1 MPRER
6 SSTPERRTRRNA
18 HKIRRKTMA
27 NRILTTHVGSLPRP
41 AKFIEVSQ
49 KRTLGEKFDEAAYEA
64 ELKNAVI
71 AVVQKQK
78 DAGVDLINDGELAHT
93 MGWAYDYG
101 SWWSYVIRRLSGVE
115 VVDTGLWFTKLSAH
129 TQTPMAPDDFTVGD
143 WGERRDMSQ
152 FQEAYLDPQS
162 GCGLPEQFMT
172 NHSPLVKG
180 PIKYKGQDLIQRDIA
195 NLKAGLKAAGLGTEG
210 AWMNSIAPASC
221 ARMPNEYYK
230 SEEELLYACA
240 DAVREE
246 YKAIIDAGF
255 IVQLDDPAIG
265 ENWDQQ
271 KNEPSVEGYRRY
283 TRMQI
288 DALNHAIKGLPSSK
302 IRFHL
307 CWGSWHGPHT
317 TDIPM
322 THLVDLMLAVNADY
336 YSFEAAN
343 ARHEHE
349 WKIWKDIKL
358 PAGKKILP
366 GVVTHSTNLIEH
378 PELVA
383 DRICRFAEAV
393 GPENVIASTD
403 CGLGGRVHPQI
414 AWAKLK
420 ALSQGAEF
428 ASKRLYSKVAA

>member
-1 MPRER
+1 
-6 SSTPERRTRRNA
+6 
-18 HKIRRKTMA
+18 MA
-27 NRILTTHVGSLPRP
+27 NRILTSHVGSLPRP

-49 KRTLGEKFDEAAYEA
+49 KRTLGEKFDEAAYETG
-64 ELKNAVI
+64 LKDAVTE
-71 AVVQKQK
+71 VVHKQK
-78 DAGVDLINDGELAHT
+78 EAGVDLINDGELAHT

-101 SWWSYVIRRLSGVE
+101 SWWSYVIRRLGGVE
-115 VVDTGLWFTKLSAH
+115 VSDTGLWFTKLSAH
-129 TQTPMAPDDFTVGD
+129 TQTPMAPKDFIVGD

-180 PIKYKGQDLIQRDIA
+180 PIKYKGQELIARDIA
-195 NLKAGLKAAGLGTEG
+195 NLKAGLKAAGVGTEG

-420 ALSQGAEF
+420 ALSQGAEL
-428 ASKRLYSKVAA
+428 ASKRLYAKAAA

>member
-1 MPRER
+1 M
-6 SSTPERRTRRNA
+6 T
-18 HKIRRKTMA
+18 

-41 AKFIEVSQ
+41 EKLLAAAHD
-49 KRTLGEKFDEAAYEA
+49 RTVAGKDEAVFDK
-64 ELKNAVI
+64 ELKGAV
-71 AVVQKQK
+71 ADVVRRQKEL
-78 DAGVDLINDGELAHT
+78 GVDLINDGEFGHT

-101 SWWSYVIRRLSGVE
+101 SWWSYVIRRLAGVE
-115 VVDTGLWFTKLSAH
+115 VIKTGLWFTTLSAH
-129 TQTPMAPDDFTVGD
+129 IKTPMAPKDFVVGN
-143 WGERRDMSQ
+143 WGERRDMAK
-152 FQEAYLDPQS
+152 FQEAYLDPHS

-172 NHSPLVKG
+172 EHSPVVNG
-180 PIKYKGQDLIQRDIA
+180 PIKYKGQELIQRDIA

-221 ARMPNEYYK
+221 ARMPNEHYK

-240 DAVREE
+240 DAMHEE
-246 YKAIIDAGF
+246 YKAIIDAGLT
-255 IVQLDDPAIG
+255 VQLDDPAIG

-271 KNEPSVEGYRRY
+271 KIEPSVEGYRRY
-283 TRMQI
+283 TKMCI
-288 DALNHAIKGLPSSK
+288 DALNHSIKGLPANK

-307 CWGSWHGPHT
+307 CWGSWHGPHS

-322 THLVDLMLAVNADY
+322 KHLVDLMLAVNCDY

-349 WKIWKDIKL
+349 WKLWKNIKL

-366 GVVTHSTNLIEH
+366 GIVSHSTNLIED

-383 DRICRFAEAV
+383 DRIIRFAEAV

-420 ALSQGAEF
+420 ALSEGAAL
-428 ASKRLYSKVAA
+428 ASKQLWKGRAAA

>member
-1 MPRER
+1 
-6 SSTPERRTRRNA
+6 
-18 HKIRRKTMA
+18 MA

-41 AKFIEVSQ
+41 AKFLEVSQ

-64 ELKNAVI
+64 ELKNAVGE
-71 AVVQKQK
+71 VVKKQK
-78 DAGVDLINDGELAHT
+78 ESGVDLINDGELAHT

-101 SWWSYVIRRLSGVE
+101 SWWSYVIRRLAGVE

-129 TQTPMAPDDFTVGD
+129 TRTPMAPKDFVVGD
-143 WGERRDMSQ
+143 WGERRDMAA
-152 FQEAYLDPQS
+152 FHEAYMDPQS

-172 NHSPLVKG
+172 NHSPVVNG
-180 PIKYKGQDLIQRDIA
+180 PVKYKGHDLIQRDIA
-195 NLKAGLKAAGLGTEG
+195 NLKAGLKAAGLGIEG

-221 ARMPNEYYK
+221 ARMPNQHYK

-240 DAVREE
+240 DAMHEE
-246 YKAIIDAGF
+246 YKAIVDAGF

-283 TRMQI
+283 TKMQI
-288 DALNHAIKGLPSSK
+288 DALNHSIKGLPSSK

-322 THLVDLMLAVNADY
+322 KHLVDLMLAVNADY

-349 WKIWKDIKL
+349 WKLWKDIKL

-393 GPENVIASTD
+393 GPDAVIASTD

-420 ALSQGAEF
+420 ALSEGAEL

>member
-1 MPRER
+1 MTEFKLSLTGLHARNESTIQATQDWER
-6 SSTPERRTRRNA
+6 G
-18 HKIRRKTMA
+18 
-27 NRILTTHVGSLPRP
+27 RIDSALLAAAFKDDTASLVR
-41 AKFIEVSQ
+41 
-49 KRTLGEKFDEAAYEA
+49 L
-64 ELKNAVI
+64 
-71 AVVQKQK
+71 QK
-78 DAGVDLINDGELAHT
+78 DAGVDLINDGELGHT

-101 SWWSYVIRRLSGVE
+101 SWWSYVIRRLAGVE
-115 VVDTGLWFTKLSAH
+115 VIKTGLWFTTLSAH
-129 TQTPMAPDDFTVGD
+129 IKTPMAPKDFVVGN
-143 WGERRDMSQ
+143 WGERRDMAK
-152 FQEAYLDPQS
+152 FQEAYLDPHS

-172 NHSPLVKG
+172 EHSPVVNG
-180 PIKYKGQDLIQRDIA
+180 PIKYKGQELIQRDIA

-221 ARMPNEYYK
+221 ARMPNEHYK

-240 DAVREE
+240 DAMHEE
-246 YKAIIDAGF
+246 YKAIIDAGLT
-255 IVQLDDPAIG
+255 VQLDDPAIG

-271 KNEPSVEGYRRY
+271 KIEPSVEGYRRY
-283 TRMQI
+283 TKMCI
-288 DALNHAIKGLPSSK
+288 DALNHSIKGLPANK

-307 CWGSWHGPHT
+307 CWGSWHGPHS

-322 THLVDLMLAVNADY
+322 KHLVDLMLAVNCDY

-349 WKIWKDIKL
+349 WKLWKNIKL

-366 GVVTHSTNLIEH
+366 GIVSHSTNLIED

-383 DRICRFAEAV
+383 DRIIRFAEAV

-420 ALSQGAEF
+420 ALSEGAAL
-428 ASKRLYSKVAA
+428 ASKQLWKGRAAA

>member
-1 MPRER
+1 
-6 SSTPERRTRRNA
+6 
-18 HKIRRKTMA
+18 MA

-49 KRTLGEKFDEAAYEA
+49 KRTLGEKFDEAAYETG
-64 ELKNAVI
+64 LKDAVTE
-71 AVVQKQK
+71 VVRKQK
-78 DAGVDLINDGELAHT
+78 EAGVDLINDGELAHT

-101 SWWSYVIRRLSGVE
+101 SWWSYVIRRLAGVE

-129 TQTPMAPDDFTVGD
+129 TKTPMAPNDFIVGD

-180 PIKYKGQDLIQRDIA
+180 AIKYKGQELIARDIA

-221 ARMPNEYYK
+221 ARMPNEHYK

-420 ALSQGAEF
+420 ALSQGAEL
-428 ASKRLYSKVAA
+428 ASKRLYAKAAA

>member
-1 MPRER
+1 
-6 SSTPERRTRRNA
+6 
-18 HKIRRKTMA
+18 MA

-49 KRTLGEKFDEAAYEA
+49 KRTLGEKFDEAGYEA
-64 ELKNAVI
+64 ELKNAV
-71 AVVQKQK
+71 ADVVKRQKE
-78 DAGVDLINDGELAHT
+78 AGVDLINDGELAHT

-101 SWWSYVIRRLSGVE
+101 SWWSYVIRRLAGVE

-129 TQTPMAPDDFTVGD
+129 TQTPMAPKDFVVGD
-143 WGERRDMSQ
+143 WGERRDMSK
-152 FQEAYLDPQS
+152 FQEAYLDPHS

-180 PIKYKGQDLIQRDIA
+180 PIKYKGQNLIQRDIA

-240 DAVREE
+240 DAMHEE
-246 YKAIIDAGF
+246 YKAIVDAGF

-271 KNEPSVEGYRRY
+271 KIEPSVEGYRRY

-288 DALNHAIKGLPSSK
+288 DALNHSIKGLPPSK

-322 THLVDLMLAVNADY
+322 KHLVDLMLAVNADY

-349 WKIWKDIKL
+349 WKLWTDVKL

-393 GPENVIASTD
+393 GPEAVIASTD

-420 ALSQGAEF
+420 ALAEGAEL

>member
-1 MPRER
+1 
-6 SSTPERRTRRNA
+6 
-18 HKIRRKTMA
+18 MA

-41 AKFIEVSQ
+41 PKLLEFSQ
-49 KRTLGEKFDEAAYEA
+49 KRTLGETFDEAAFEQ
-64 ELKNAVI
+64 ELKSAVTD
-71 AVVQKQK
+71 VVRHQKEV
-78 DAGVDLINDGELAHT
+78 GVDLINDGELGHT

-101 SWWSYVIRRLSGVE
+101 SWWSYVVRRLAGVE
-115 VVDTGLWFTKLSAH
+115 AVKTGLWMTTLSAH
-129 TQTPMAPDDFTVGD
+129 TKTPMAPKDFVVGD
-143 WGERRDMSQ
+143 WHDRRDMTK
-152 FQEAYLDPQS
+152 FQEAYMDPGS

-172 NHSPLVKG
+172 NHSPVAKG
-180 PIKYKGQDLIQRDIA
+180 PIKYTGQEAIQRDIA
-195 NLKAGLKAAGLGTEG
+195 NLKAGLKAAGIGTED

-240 DAVREE
+240 DAMHEE
-246 YKAIIDAGF
+246 YKAIIDAGLT
-255 IVQLDDPAIG
+255 VQLDDPAIG

-271 KNEPSVEGYRRY
+271 KIEPSVEGYRRY
-283 TRMQI
+283 TKMCI
-288 DALNHAIKGLPSSK
+288 DALNHSIKGLPANK

-322 THLVDLMLAVNADY
+322 KHLVDLMLAINCDY

-349 WKIWKDIKL
+349 WKLWKNIKL

-366 GVVTHSTNLIEH
+366 GIVSHSTNLIED

-383 DRICRFAEAV
+383 DRIIRFAEAV
-393 GPENVIASTD
+393 GRDNVIASTD

-420 ALSQGAEF
+420 ALSEGAAL
-428 ASKRLYSKVAA
+428 ASKQLWQRAAA

>member
-1 MPRER
+1 
-6 SSTPERRTRRNA
+6 
-18 HKIRRKTMA
+18 
-27 NRILTTHVGSLPRP
+27 
-41 AKFIEVSQ
+41 
-49 KRTLGEKFDEAAYEA
+49 
-64 ELKNAVI
+64 
-71 AVVQKQK
+71 
-78 DAGVDLINDGELAHT
+78 
-93 MGWAYDYG
+93 
-101 SWWSYVIRRLSGVE
+101 
-115 VVDTGLWFTKLSAH
+115 
-129 TQTPMAPDDFTVGD
+129 MAPKDFVVGD
-143 WGERRDMSQ
+143 WGERRDMAK
-152 FQEAYLDPQS
+152 FQDAYLDPHS

-172 NHSPLVKG
+172 EHSPAVKG
-180 PIKYKGQDLIQRDIA
+180 PIKYKGQEVIQRDIA

-210 AWMNSIAPASC
+210 AWMNSIAPPSC

-240 DAVREE
+240 DAMHEE
-246 YKAIIDAGF
+246 YKAIIDAGLN
-255 IVQLDDPAIG
+255 VQLDDPAIG

-283 TRMQI
+283 TKMQI
-288 DALNHAIKGLPSSK
+288 DAVNHSLKGLPSNK

-322 THLVDLMLAVNADY
+322 KHLVDLMLAVNCDY

-349 WKIWKDIKL
+349 WKIWKNVRL

-366 GVVTHSTNLIEH
+366 GIVTHSTNLIED

-383 DRICRFAEAV
+383 DRIIRFAEAV

-414 AWAKLK
+414 AWAKLR
-420 ALSQGAEF
+420 ALSEGAAL
-428 ASKRLYSKVAA
+428 ASKQLWQGRAAA

>member
-1 MPRER
+1 
-6 SSTPERRTRRNA
+6 
-18 HKIRRKTMA
+18 
-27 NRILTTHVGSLPRP
+27 VGSLPRP
-41 AKFIEVSQ
+41 EKLLAAAHD
-49 KRTLGEKFDEAAYEA
+49 RTVAGKDEAVFDK
-64 ELKNAVI
+64 ELKGAV
-71 AVVQKQK
+71 ADVVRRQKEL
-78 DAGVDLINDGELAHT
+78 GVDLINDGELGHT

-101 SWWSYVIRRLSGVE
+101 SWWSYVIRRLAGVE
-115 VVDTGLWFTKLSAH
+115 VIKTGLWFTTLSAH
-129 TQTPMAPDDFTVGD
+129 IKTPMAPKDFVVGN
-143 WGERRDMSQ
+143 WGERRDMAK
-152 FQEAYLDPQS
+152 FQEAYLDPHS

-172 NHSPLVKG
+172 EHSPVVNG
-180 PIKYKGQDLIQRDIA
+180 PIKYKGQELIQRDIA

-221 ARMPNEYYK
+221 ARMPNEHYK

-240 DAVREE
+240 DAMHEE
-246 YKAIIDAGF
+246 YKAIIDAGLT
-255 IVQLDDPAIG
+255 VQLDDPAIG

-271 KNEPSVEGYRRY
+271 KIEPSVEGYRRY
-283 TRMQI
+283 TKMCI
-288 DALNHAIKGLPSSK
+288 DALNHSIKGLPANK

-307 CWGSWHGPHT
+307 CWGSWHGPHS

-322 THLVDLMLAVNADY
+322 KHLVDLMLAVNCDY

-349 WKIWKDIKL
+349 WKLWKNIKL

-366 GVVTHSTNLIEH
+366 GIVSHSTNLIED

-383 DRICRFAEAV
+383 DRIIRFAEAV

-420 ALSQGAEF
+420 ALSEGAAL
-428 ASKRLYSKVAA
+428 ASKQLWKGRAAA

>member
-1 MPRER
+1 
-6 SSTPERRTRRNA
+6 
-18 HKIRRKTMA
+18 MA

-64 ELKNAVI
+64 ELKNAV
-71 AVVQKQK
+71 AEVVQKQK
-78 DAGVDLINDGELAHT
+78 EAGVDLINDGELAHT

-101 SWWSYVIRRLSGVE
+101 SWWSYVIRRLAGVE
-115 VVDTGLWFTKLSAH
+115 VVNTGLWFTKLSAH
-129 TQTPMAPDDFTVGD
+129 TQTPMAPKDFVVGD
-143 WGERRDMSQ
+143 WGERRDMSK

-180 PIKYKGQDLIQRDIA
+180 PIKYKGQELIQRDIA

-221 ARMPNEYYK
+221 ARMPNEHYK

-240 DAVREE
+240 DAMHEE

-283 TRMQI
+283 TKMQI
-288 DALNHAIKGLPSSK
+288 DALNHAIKGLPSSR

-322 THLVDLMLAVNADY
+322 KHLVDLMLAVNADY

-349 WKIWKDIKL
+349 WKLWKDVKL

-383 DRICRFAEAV
+383 DRICRFAEVV
-393 GPENVIASTD
+393 GPDAVIASTD

-420 ALSQGAEF
+420 ALSEGAEL

>member
-1 MPRER
+1 M
-6 SSTPERRTRRNA
+6 A
-18 HKIRRKTMA
+18 H
-27 NRILTTHVGSLPRP
+27 RILTTHVGSLPRP

-49 KRTLGEKFDEAAYEA
+49 KRTLGEKFDEAAYETG
-64 ELKNAVI
+64 LKDAVTE
-71 AVVQKQK
+71 VVRKQK
-78 DAGVDLINDGELAHT
+78 EAGVDLINDGELAHT

-101 SWWSYVIRRLSGVE
+101 SWWSYVIRRLAGVE

-129 TQTPMAPDDFTVGD
+129 TKTPMAPNDFIVGD

-180 PIKYKGQDLIQRDIA
+180 PIKYKGQELIQRDIA
-195 NLKAGLKAAGLGTEG
+195 NLKAGLKAAGVGTEG

-230 SEEELLYACA
+230 SEKELLYACA

-283 TRMQI
+283 TKMQI
-288 DALNHAIKGLPSSK
+288 DALNHAIKGLPPSK

-349 WKIWKDIKL
+349 WKIWKNIKL

-383 DRICRFAEAV
+383 DRICRFAEAL

-420 ALSQGAEF
+420 ALSQGAEL
-428 ASKRLYSKVAA
+428 ASRRLYAKAAA

>member
-1 MPRER
+1 
-6 SSTPERRTRRNA
+6 
-18 HKIRRKTMA
+18 MA
-27 NRILTTHVGSLPRP
+27 SRILTTHVGSLPRP

-49 KRTLGEKFDEAAYEA
+49 KRTLGEKFEEAAYEA

-71 AVVQKQK
+71 DVVQKQK
-78 DAGVDLINDGELAHT
+78 DAGIDLINDGELAHT

-101 SWWSYVIRRLSGVE
+101 SWWSYVIRRLAGVE

-172 NHSPLVKG
+172 NHSPFVKG

-210 AWMNSIAPASC
+210 TWMNSIAPASC

-420 ALSQGAEF
+420 ALSQGAEL
-428 ASKRLYSKVAA
+428 ASKRLYAKAAA

>member
-1 MPRER
+1 
-6 SSTPERRTRRNA
+6 
-18 HKIRRKTMA
+18 MA
-27 NRILTTHVGSLPRP
+27 NRILTSHVGSLPRP
-41 AKFIEVSQ
+41 AKFLEVAQ
-49 KRTLGEKFDEAAYEA
+49 KRTLGEKFDQAAYEHGLKEGVA
-64 ELKNAVI
+64 E
-71 AVVQKQK
+71 VVRKQK
-78 DAGVDLINDGELAHT
+78 EAGVDLINDGELGHT

-101 SWWSYVIRRLSGVE
+101 SWWSYIIPRLGGVE
-115 VVDTGLWFTKLSAH
+115 VTNQGLWFTTLSAH
-129 TQTPMAPDDFTVGD
+129 TKTPMAPKDFVVGD
-143 WGERRDMSQ
+143 WGERRDMAK

-172 NHSPLVKG
+172 GHSPVVKG
-180 PIKYKGQDLIQRDIA
+180 PIKYKGQDVIKRDIE
-195 NLKAGLKAAGLGTEG
+195 NLKAGLKAAGLGTDG

-240 DAVREE
+240 DACHDE
-246 YKAIIDAGF
+246 YKAIIDAGLT
-255 IVQLDDPAIG
+255 VQLDDPAIG

-283 TRMQI
+283 TKMQI
-288 DALNHAIKGLPSSK
+288 DALNHSIKGLPPEK

-322 THLVDLMLAVNADY
+322 KHLIDLMLAVNCNY

-349 WKIWKDIKL
+349 WKIWKDVKL

-383 DRICRFAEAV
+383 DRIIRFAEAV

-420 ALSQGAEF
+420 ALSEGAAL
-428 ASKRLYSKVAA
+428 ASKHLFKGRAAA

>member
-1 MPRER
+1 
-6 SSTPERRTRRNA
+6 
-18 HKIRRKTMA
+18 MA

-41 AKFIEVSQ
+41 AKFLEVSQ
-49 KRTLGEKFDEAAYEA
+49 KRTLGEKFDETAYETGLKDAVA
-64 ELKNAVI
+64 E
-71 AVVQKQK
+71 VVRKQK
-78 DAGVDLINDGELAHT
+78 EAGVDLINDGELAHT

-101 SWWSYVIRRLSGVE
+101 SWWSYVIRRLGGVE
-115 VVDTGLWFTKLSAH
+115 VTDTGLWFTKLSAH
-129 TQTPMAPDDFTVGD
+129 TQTPMAPKDFIVGD

-180 PIKYKGQDLIQRDIA
+180 PIKYKGQELIARDIA
-195 NLKAGLKAAGLGTEG
+195 NLKAGLKAAGVGTDG

-349 WKIWKDIKL
+349 WKLWKDIKL

-420 ALSQGAEF
+420 ALSQGADL
-428 ASKRLYSKVAA
+428 ASKRLYAKAAA

>member
-1 MPRER
+1 VARCRGPHK
-6 SSTPERRTRRNA
+6 RRNA
-18 HKIRRKTMA
+18 RNNEEEKMA

-41 AKFIEVSQ
+41 PKLLELSQ
-49 KRTLGEKFDEAAYEA
+49 KKTLGEKFDEAAFDR
-64 ELKNAVI
+64 ELKNAVGE
-71 AVVQKQK
+71 VVAKQK
-78 DAGVDLINDGELAHT
+78 EVGVDLINDGELGHT
-93 MGWAYDYG
+93 VGWAYDYG
-101 SWWSYVIRRLSGVE
+101 AWWSYVIRRLGGVE
-115 VVDTGLWFTKLSAH
+115 IVKQGLWFTKLSAH
-129 TQTPMAPDDFTVGD
+129 TQHPMAPKDFVVGD
-143 WGERRDMSQ
+143 WGERRDMAK

-195 NLKAGLKAAGLGTEG
+195 NFKAGLKAAGLSTEG
-210 AWMNSIAPASC
+210 AWMNAIAPASC

-240 DAVREE
+240 DAMHEE
-246 YKAIIDAGF
+246 YKAIIDAGLT
-255 IVQLDDPAIG
+255 VQLDDPAIG

-271 KNEPSVEGYRRY
+271 KNEPSIEGYRRY
-283 TRMQI
+283 TKMQI
-288 DALNHAIKGLPSSK
+288 DAVNHSIKGLPANK

-322 THLVDLMLAVNADY
+322 KHLIDLMLAVNCDY

-349 WKIWKDIKL
+349 WKLWKNVKL

-366 GVVTHSTNLIEH
+366 GIVSHSTNLIED

-383 DRICRFAEAV
+383 DRIIRFAEAV

-403 CGLGGRVHPQI
+403 CGLGGRVHPLI

-420 ALSQGAEF
+420 ALSEGAAL
-428 ASKRLYSKVAA
+428 ASKQLWQGRAAAA

>member
-1 MPRER
+1 
-6 SSTPERRTRRNA
+6 
-18 HKIRRKTMA
+18 MA

-41 AKFIEVSQ
+41 AKFLEVSQ
-49 KRTLGEKFDEAAYEA
+49 KRTLGEKFDEAAYETG
-64 ELKNAVI
+64 LKDAVSE
-71 AVVQKQK
+71 VVRKQK
-78 DAGVDLINDGELAHT
+78 EAGVDLINDGELAHT

-101 SWWSYVIRRLSGVE
+101 SWWSYVIRRLGGVE
-115 VVDTGLWFTKLSAH
+115 VSDTGLWFTKLSAH
-129 TQTPMAPDDFTVGD
+129 TQTPMAPKDFIVGD
-143 WGERRDMSQ
+143 WGERRDMSA

-180 PIKYKGQDLIQRDIA
+180 PIKYKGQELIARDIA

-288 DALNHAIKGLPSSK
+288 DALNHAIKGLPSSM

-349 WKIWKDIKL
+349 WKLWKDIKL

-420 ALSQGAEF
+420 ALSQGAEL
-428 ASKRLYSKVAA
+428 ASKRLYAKKAA

>member
-1 MPRER
+1 M
-6 SSTPERRTRRNA
+6 T
-18 HKIRRKTMA
+18 

-41 AKFIEVSQ
+41 EKLLAAAHD
-49 KRTLGEKFDEAAYEA
+49 RTVAGKDEAVFEK
-64 ELKNAVI
+64 ELKGAV
-71 AVVQKQK
+71 ADVVRRQKEL
-78 DAGVDLINDGELAHT
+78 GVDLINDGEFGHT

-101 SWWSYVIRRLSGVE
+101 SWWSYVIRRLAGVE
-115 VVDTGLWFTKLSAH
+115 VIKTGLWFTTLSAH
-129 TQTPMAPDDFTVGD
+129 IKTPMAPKDFVVGN
-143 WGERRDMSQ
+143 WGERRDMAK
-152 FQEAYLDPQS
+152 FQEAYLDPHS

-172 NHSPLVKG
+172 EHSPVVNG
-180 PIKYKGQDLIQRDIA
+180 PIKYKGQELVQRDIA

-221 ARMPNEYYK
+221 ARMPNEHYK

-240 DAVREE
+240 DAMHEE
-246 YKAIIDAGF
+246 YKAIIDAGLT
-255 IVQLDDPAIG
+255 VQLDDPAIG

-271 KNEPSVEGYRRY
+271 KIEPSVEGYRRY
-283 TRMQI
+283 TKMCI
-288 DALNHAIKGLPSSK
+288 DALNHSIKGLPANK

-307 CWGSWHGPHT
+307 CWGSWHGPHS

-322 THLVDLMLAVNADY
+322 KHLVDLMLAVNCDY

-349 WKIWKDIKL
+349 WKLWKNIKL

-366 GVVTHSTNLIEH
+366 GIVSHSTNLIED

-383 DRICRFAEAV
+383 DRIIRFAEAV

-420 ALSQGAEF
+420 ALSEGAAL
-428 ASKRLYSKVAA
+428 ASKQLWKGRAAA